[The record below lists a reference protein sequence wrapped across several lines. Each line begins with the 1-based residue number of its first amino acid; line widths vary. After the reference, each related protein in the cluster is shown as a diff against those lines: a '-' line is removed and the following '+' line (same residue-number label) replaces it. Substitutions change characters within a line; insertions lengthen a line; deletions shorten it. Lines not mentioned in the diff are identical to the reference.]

1 MPIAPLARR
10 ARSPTRRLVARGCG
24 AVVVAV
30 LAILASAFAAAA
42 DPVADELVAADGQ
55 GEFDAGV
62 EPVAPVV
69 ADDWGTDDLGAI
81 VPGLSC
87 TDCPGTGCEPSSRPH
102 GCEPSSRPHGCEP
115 SSRGGGRYFVDYRDG
130 FAIPRRRPSRCGSVI
145 RTCFA
150 TTA

>member
-102 GCEPSSRPHGCEP
+102 GCEPSSR
-115 SSRGGGRYFVDYRDG
+115 GGGRYFVDYRDG